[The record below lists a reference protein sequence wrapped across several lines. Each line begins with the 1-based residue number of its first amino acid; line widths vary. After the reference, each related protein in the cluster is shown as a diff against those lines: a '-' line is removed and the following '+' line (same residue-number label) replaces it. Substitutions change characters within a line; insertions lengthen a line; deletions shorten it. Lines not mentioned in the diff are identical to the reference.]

1 MSRFFRPELTLALYG
16 NTAVVQSARLLGRK
30 QPHVRTLT
38 ATTPMER
45 LLEALA
51 ALPAATSARL
61 QLFLPSSQFVFWQV
75 PWVAA
80 DIGEADMH
88 ALAARTV
95 EHELAV
101 PGQELL
107 FTLSPA
113 RYGKARLAC
122 GLSRSTVAAIQEQLP
137 TAFALAGLYP
147 LLSLAWPT
155 LSRAGTPQ
163 LYSEP
168 GFAALYLPDSVRLH
182 GRRLPGDNLASAEIV
197 AELAGLFGIEAPP
210 PLYLA
215 TALGLA
221 SGAPQARQL
230 NLHQLLGAA

>member
-16 NTAVVQSARLLGRK
+16 NTAVTQSARPLGRK
-30 QPHVRTLT
+30 QCQVRTLT
-38 ATTPMER
+38 ATTPVER
-45 LLEALA
+45 LQEALT
-51 ALPAATSARL
+51 ALPAAVPARL

-80 DIGEADMH
+80 DIREADMH

-95 EHELAV
+95 EDELAV
-101 PGQELL
+101 PGQDLL
-107 FTLSPA
+107 FKLSPA

-122 GLSRSTVAAIQEQLP
+122 GLSRSSVAAIREQLP
-137 TAFALAGLYP
+137 PTLMLTGLYP
-147 LLSLAWPT
+147 LLSLAWPA

-168 GFAALYLPDSVRLH
+168 GFAALYLPDAMRLH

-197 AELAGLFGIEAPP
+197 AELAGLFGIEAPS

-215 TALGLA
+215 TALDLSSSA
-221 SGAPQARQL
+221 LQARQL